1 MSRRFS
7 ANAKISPFFMNTGG
21 VAPYWLLLI
30 KTKSKALQSVS
41 RNKEGNKVNKQNYT
55 YTSSH

>member
-1 MSRRFS
+1 MQ
-7 ANAKISPFFMNTGG
+7 KSPLFMNTGG